1 MNALRELQ
9 RQLRRLVVDTDE
21 PPTPILRGP
30 SRPEVYRYAYRARLR
45 SALAENYPML
55 LRALGHDRFA
65 ALASR
70 YIDAHPPTQAS
81 IRWFGHRLP
90 DFVRADAAQLHPAL
104 ADLARM
110 EWALRAAFDAADA
123 ATLQAW
129 QLAALPAER
138 WAGLRFVPHPSVQCL
153 PLLWAVEPTWRAL
166 EDSEGNAD
174 GREAPEPAA
183 SAHTLL
189 VWRRDLETLW
199 RSLAPLEATLLA
211 DLAAGCDFGSLC
223 LRCEA
228 APSTQP
234 AATVAAAH
242 LARWVADGLIAGFVA
257 PRDRRNDRCIG
268 PAERLADVAGNES
281 TSQPPLSRSAP

>member
-9 RQLRRLVVDTDE
+9 RQLRRLVVDADE
-21 PPTPILRGP
+21 TPAPILRGA

-55 LRALGHDRFA
+55 QRALGHDRFA

-70 YIDAHPPTQAS
+70 YVDAHPPTQAS

-90 DFVRADAAQLHPAL
+90 DFVRANAAQLHPAL
-104 ADLARM
+104 ADLAQM

-123 ATLQAW
+123 ATLQPG

-138 WAGLRFVPHPSVQCL
+138 WAGLRLVPHPSVQCL

-166 EDSEGNAD
+166 GESDGEAD
-174 GREAPEPAA
+174 GGEAPEPEA
-183 SAHTLL
+183 SPHTLL
-189 VWRRDLETLW
+189 VWRRDLETRW
-199 RSLAPLEATLLA
+199 RSLAPLEAALLV
-211 DLAAGCDFGSLC
+211 DLAAGRDFGSLC

-234 AATVAAAH
+234 AATVAAAQ

-257 PRDRRNDRCIG
+257 PRDGCNEPCVEPTG
-268 PAERLADVAGNES
+268 QPASVAANES
-281 TSQPPLSRSAP
+281 TSQPFHS